1 MFISFACSSPLQ
13 RIASKQ
19 NQIGSKTSDWRN
31 VALGN
36 PDEETT
42 NTEDQ
47 DDIDFFSSSKLFV
60 FMTLKIF
67 AEDDFIFLFEAW
79 VAHIEAV
86 ESLT

>member
-1 MFISFACSSPLQ
+1 MSSFDCSSPLQ

-47 DDIDFFSSSKLFV
+47 DDIEFFSSSSRLFV

-67 AEDDFIFLFEAW
+67 AEDDFSF
-79 VAHIEAV
+79 
-86 ESLT
+86 

>member
-1 MFISFACSSPLQ
+1 MSSFDCSSVLLVHHLSFQ
-13 RIASKQ
+13 ASKQ

-47 DDIDFFSSSKLFV
+47 DDIEFFSSSKLFV
-60 FMTLKIF
+60 FRTLKIF
-67 AEDDFIFLFEAW
+67 AEDDFIFSF
-79 VAHIEAV
+79 
-86 ESLT
+86 